1 MIEFD
6 NEADNA
12 KGPVIKVV
20 GVGGGGGNA
29 INTMIEA
36 GIDGVDFIVANTDCQ
51 VLETSLAPTKI
62 HLGKHLTKGLG
73 AGANPE
79 IGKAAA
85 LEDASRIAESL
96 QGADM
101 VFVTAGMGGGT
112 GTGAAPIIAQVAR
125 ELGALTVGVV
135 TKPFAFEGSQRKK
148 KATGGIAELGKA
160 VDALIVI
167 PNDRLVTL
175 AGMKMTLKDAFAM
188 VDCVLLN
195 AVRGISDLVMVPGLI
210 NVDFADVRTI
220 MTGMGRALMG
230 TGQGKGEKRALEA
243 AQQAISSP
251 LLEDVSINGATGIL
265 INITGGPDLTLSEVT
280 EAATLIEEAA
290 DPGANIIFGSVIDA
304 HAGDSVRITVIATGF
319 QPSADQL
326 MVPTSAPA
334 KGGTPTRRPTDQ
346 MALPMGGAA
355 ASRATPAFHAGGP
368 APHAMSA
375 PPTQPTVMPGFP
387 VVQPPGAQAYATAQ
401 PQSYAPMGTG
411 RPVWPNAVPSAMG
424 PGGTAPWPPAVD
436 QPSYYEEA
444 RIPTGEMAGDSME
457 LIEDADG
464 EFSDGLGGRGAVGA
478 TANDWGS
485 GPTGERPIIRPAV
498 PGNPALRGRNTGA
511 MRAGGDQFGD
521 EDSELDRP
529 TFIRRGI
536 LPPG

>member
-1 MIEFD
+1 
-6 NEADNA
+6 
-12 KGPVIKVV
+12 
-20 GVGGGGGNA
+20 
-29 INTMIEA
+29 
-36 GIDGVDFIVANTDCQ
+36 
-51 VLETSLAPTKI
+51 
-62 HLGKHLTKGLG
+62 
-73 AGANPE
+73 
-79 IGKAAA
+79 
-85 LEDASRIAESL
+85 
-96 QGADM
+96 
-101 VFVTAGMGGGT
+101 
-112 GTGAAPIIAQVAR
+112 
-125 ELGALTVGVV
+125 
-135 TKPFAFEGSQRKK
+135 
-148 KATGGIAELGKA
+148 
-160 VDALIVI
+160 
-167 PNDRLVTL
+167 
-175 AGMKMTLKDAFAM
+175 
-188 VDCVLLN
+188 VLLN

-355 ASRATPAFHAGGP
+355 PSRATPAFHAGGP